1 MELSAAMVVVV
12 EYTESVR
19 LVIPCVPC
27 IPCLLQLSLMFVPR
41 PKI

>member
-1 MELSAAMVVVV
+1 MVVVV

-27 IPCLLQLSLMFVPR
+27 IPWLLQLSLMLSLMFVPR
-41 PKI
+41 AKI